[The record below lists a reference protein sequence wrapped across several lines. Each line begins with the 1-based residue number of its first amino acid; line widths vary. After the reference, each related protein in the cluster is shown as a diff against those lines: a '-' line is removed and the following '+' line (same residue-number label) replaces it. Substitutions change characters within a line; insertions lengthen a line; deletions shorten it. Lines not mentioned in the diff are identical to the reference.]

1 MKALNSAGTYIKNS
15 FDYALKGDY
24 SKNFNVLGMI
34 LNVGIGLIPV
44 VGQAADI
51 RDLSYVLTHT
61 KENSTWG
68 NIALIGLALIAFI
81 PLVGDAAKNLKY
93 AKYLGTAGD
102 ALKQLDNIGDVA
114 RGVSGSSD
122 ELADAARKAESL
134 DAAVNSTS
142 GITETTQM
150 ISTPYGD
157 AFQDFSNDAL
167 RIREYVDEGGELYRG
182 GKIGRSNTAD
192 AQFWAPETPFSASYG
207 KNYGVDFSELEFV
220 MGGKLKEG
228 QEFITRGA
236 PGLGNNPGGAIEVV
250 TDPNAIKIDFFHMP

>member
-44 VGQAADI
+44 VGQAADV
-51 RDLSYVLTHT
+51 RDLSYALTHT

-114 RGVSGSSD
+114 RGVSSSSD
-122 ELADAARKAESL
+122 ELADAARKVDSKIDEVAGDISKEKPVVVIGQTMGRVDPVAEEMSKL
-134 DAAVNSTS
+134 GFDVKTYKPQN
-142 GITETTQM
+142 
-150 ISTPYGD
+150 
-157 AFQDFSNDAL
+157 FQS
-167 RIREYVDEGGELYRG
+167 
-182 GKIGRSNTAD
+182 
-192 AQFWAPETPFSASYG
+192 SYG
-207 KNYGVDFSELEFV
+207 NLLRKDVENNRSWLKYWTQEKGATVIDIGADPLKVSQGISSPFYDVELRSLYNNWEYQNV
-220 MGGKLKEG
+220 IKL
-228 QEFITRGA
+228 
-236 PGLGNNPGGAIEVV
+236 
-250 TDPNAIKIDFFHMP
+250 DPDIN

>member
-1 MKALNSAGTYIKNS
+1 MK
-15 FDYALKGDY
+15 
-24 SKNFNVLGMI
+24 
-34 LNVGIGLIPV
+34 
-44 VGQAADI
+44 
-51 RDLSYVLTHT
+51 RDESQ
-61 KENSTWG
+61 
-68 NIALIGLALIAFI
+68 F
-81 PLVGDAAKNLKY
+81 AKHF
-93 AKYLGTAGD
+93 GTAGD
-102 ALKQLDNIGDVA
+102 ALKQLDNIGEVA
-114 RGVSGSSD
+114 RVVGSGND
-122 ELADAARKAESL
+122 EFSDAARKAESL
-134 DAAVNSTS
+134 DAAVNNTR

-167 RIREYVDEGGELYRG
+167 RIRKYVDEVGELYRG
-182 GKIGRSNTAD
+182 GKIGRLNTAD

-207 KNYGVDFSELEFV
+207 KNYGVDFSELEFI